1 MAEIVQQKAI
11 ESEGVPVLEQI
22 HNFNVGEKQNALK
35 ELAKNGIDKV
45 KSFFSRTRLKKAL
58 LSVFGKN
65 KYDDTI
71 TEPNEE
77 VEKSSV
83 LNADDKSFVEE
94 QKVENVNKEE
104 EEEEILKEFDS
115 LSLGSIKA
123 DVLSYYRNN
132 HLDRVREIILTK
144 YPDISED
151 KLDIATE
158 RALNKLTEKN
168 IMQFKDEISEK
179 LQKHGINEKDF
190 WQWRF
195 KNPPQNAKAQ
205 LVRDGK
211 TIKLKYTNFIS
222 DREIDRFLQQHVS
235 TLGGDFFNE
244 MRRDVNNIYTSEE
257 IDKAFDE
264 ELGEFIQKDDIDIE
278 LISKIGEYS
287 NGWVDAKMV
296 EGISNLPVKE
306 ALRLLGNINE
316 ELKPKTREM
325 LDKYYTTV
333 DNDTR
338 SMGQFLRDEFA
349 KTDEDL
355 KQNIGAI
362 SDLVAKLN
370 KQINKTKK

>member
-1 MAEIVQQKAI
+1 VAEIVQQKAI